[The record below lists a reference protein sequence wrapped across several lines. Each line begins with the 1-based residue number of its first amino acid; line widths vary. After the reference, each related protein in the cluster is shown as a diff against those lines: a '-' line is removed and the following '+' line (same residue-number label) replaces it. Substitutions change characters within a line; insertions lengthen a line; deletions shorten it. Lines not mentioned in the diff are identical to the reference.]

1 VSRLP
6 GGYALRS
13 PTLADAAAGQR
24 MLDEIETAE
33 CGEARRHDNRLDVDF
48 GDPRLDLERDAWL
61 VTAPSG
67 AAAPL
72 AGLAL
77 VWRPRATGEI
87 VADQYLHPA
96 HVGRG
101 VSDVLLDRVEE
112 RAAELVATMPSDP
125 PPALIV
131 WASPG
136 SECHE
141 CLRARGFAVVRE
153 SYEMRVDLVAE
164 PPAPAWPAG
173 IEARPLR
180 RDHDEPA
187 VYAADQEAFAEHFL
201 FEARPYEEWRRC
213 IVDVADFDPD
223 LWLVAWDGDEVAA
236 YVAGTVADDGGTVG
250 DLAVRRPWR
259 RRGLG
264 QALLT
269 AELRGFARRGVT
281 PVRLYVDAQNATG
294 AVALYERVGMRVERR
309 FEVLRK
315 RVR

>member
-1 VSRLP
+1 MRP
-6 GGYALRS
+6 G
-13 PTLADAAAGQR
+13 
-24 MLDEIETAE
+24 
-33 CGEARRHDNRLDVDF
+33 
-48 GDPRLDLERDAWL
+48 
-61 VTAPSG
+61 
-67 AAAPL
+67 
-72 AGLAL
+72 
-77 VWRPRATGEI
+77 
-87 VADQYLHPA
+87 
-96 HVGRG
+96 
-101 VSDVLLDRVEE
+101 
-112 RAAELVATMPSDP
+112 P
-125 PPALIV
+125 PPALIL

-136 SECHE
+136 GECRE
-141 CLRARGFAVVRE
+141 RLLARGFAVVRE
-153 SYEMRVDLVAE
+153 SHEMRIDLVDA
-164 PPAPAWPAG
+164 PPAPAWPPG
-173 IEARPLR
+173 IEPRPLR
-180 RDHDEPA
+180 RERDEPA

-201 FEARPYEEWRRC
+201 FEAIPYEEWRRRM
-213 IVDVADFDPD
+213 VDVAEFDPD